1 MELFIPSLL
10 VLLILSLF
18 VFLIAPRMSIPFVLF
33 FSMVILVYVL
43 RNHYY
48 LFHHEYRYS
57 TWQYTLQQYA
67 PYVIVFVLAVFI
79 FTSVGITTYN
89 GQSVIPTS
97 MPEIPPLPSASS
109 ATNSVTSA
117 INNGLKAVSETATK
131 VKNTV
136 SDTVSNLTRTNM
148 SKNAKPSS
156 SSTYNLTSLLTSN
169 KNKTT

>member
-18 VFLIAPRMSIPFVLF
+18 IFLIAPRLSIPFVLF
-33 FSMVILVYVL
+33 FSMVTLVYVL

-48 LFHHEYRYS
+48 LFYHEYRYS

-89 GQSVIPTS
+89 GQSVIPTT
-97 MPEIPPLPSASS
+97 MPEIAPLPSASS
-109 ATNSVTSA
+109 ATNVVTSA
-117 INNGLKAVSETATK
+117 INTSLKAASDTATA
-131 VKNTV
+131 VSNTI
-136 SDTVSNLTRTNM
+136 SDTVTNMTRTNV
-148 SKNAKPSS
+148 SKNTKPS

-169 KNKTT
+169 KK